1 MKRSIV
7 LLLCA
12 IAGFTATAQTDN
24 KERLI
29 DECQRLYAD
38 GAYSTALSIL
48 EKIDIKEL
56 DREKRQELELLRALT
71 VYENNV
77 LEGRAMMLQ
86 YLDDYPETAKRE
98 LLYCYIAESYYHT
111 GKYDQA
117 CRWFDLCDTKRL
129 APRECDEATLH
140 YSLSLLNNGNEGA
153 AESLLVGLKSTSK
166 EFGNDATFYLAIIK
180 YNRNELD
187 KAYEDFKS
195 VELDDKY
202 HLEVPYYLAGIY
214 LKRGESERAKEIA
227 ELFIQD
233 HGTKTEG
240 HKMQQMLG
248 AAEFIQGNYG
258 EAAKA
263 LTVYVENYHTPQ
275 RIALYQLGTSLYATG
290 EYDKAMKSLLPCTEL
305 SDAIA
310 QSALLH
316 IGLIHIHNNNSKSA
330 RLVLE
335 QAATMTY
342 DDQVREEA
350 LYNYALCIHQTRYS
364 PFAES
369 VKTFELFL
377 NDYPNSKHSNK
388 VGEYLIEVYDNTRNY
403 DVALQSINK
412 IKEPSDR
419 ILEAKQNILY
429 RLGVQEFINGNMDGA
444 IEYMNRS
451 LELAQHNATT
461 KSNALFWKG
470 EALFRKGK
478 IDDARS
484 CYKQSLNTSSATNSL
499 AMYGTG
505 YTYFKQKRYKDALKE
520 FERYTKAAD
529 KSDKETLAD
538 AYSRIADCHFYQRK
552 FSTAQDFYAKASD
565 THSKSADY
573 PLFRYAQ
580 IQSLRNKPS
589 ESINTLKKLVSK
601 HPHSP
606 HIEQAL
612 YEMGRCYIKLKKHKE
627 AIGAYDKLI
636 AAFPKSA
643 TARRA
648 LAEKA
653 MIYNSMGDRKNA
665 IIAYKEIVS
674 KYPHSDEAK
683 IAMQD
688 LKSIYIDMG
697 RVDLY
702 ADYAASAKG
711 AKPVESNEI
720 DTLTYIA
727 AEKAYGRG
735 ELDQAKNAFN
745 DYLKNF
751 PNGAFRLNSYYYK
764 GLICYNQGAKDE
776 ALENFTKVL
785 EYPNN
790 QYSEEAMVV
799 AAGIYYDK
807 RDFDNASELYKQIA
821 VQSSNEER
829 QKVALTRV
837 LQIAIEQELNN
848 EIIEYSMMVEEHPG
862 ISPELKRE
870 AALHRAKSYLAQE
883 KRDLAFDELDRLAE
897 DTRTKE
903 GAEAKFLVAQM
914 LFEDGSYDFCED
926 EINEFI
932 EMSTP
937 HTYWM
942 ARSFIL
948 LADLYAAQGKTM
960 EAKQYLLSLQNNY
973 EGDDNIAEIIADRL
987 EALAANE
994 NKQEEQEQE

>member
-24 KERLI
+24 KVRLI
-29 DECQRLYAD
+29 DECQRLYSNGD
-38 GAYSTALSIL
+38 YSAALSIL
-48 EKIDIKEL
+48 ERMDIGEL
-56 DREKRQELELLRALT
+56 DSKEKQEFDLLKALT
-71 VYENNV
+71 VFENNV
-77 LEGRAMMLQ
+77 VEGRAMMLQ
-86 YLDDYPETAKRE
+86 YLSDYPETAKRK

-117 CRWFDLCDTKRL
+117 CRWFGLCDTKRL
-129 APRECDEATLH
+129 SPKQCDEAKLH
-140 YSLSLLNNGNEGA
+140 YSLSLLNNGDEGA
-153 AESLLVGLKSTSK
+153 AENLLVNLKSSSK

-180 YNRNELD
+180 YNSKDLN
-187 KAYEDFKS
+187 KAYEQFK
-195 VELDDKY
+195 ELEFDDKY

-214 LKRGESERAKEIA
+214 LKRGDAARAKSIA
-227 ELFIQD
+227 IRFIED
-233 HGTKTEG
+233 HGTKTVG
-240 HKMQQMLG
+240 YKMHQILG
-248 AAEFIQGNYG
+248 AAEFFLGNYE

-263 LTVYVENYHTPQ
+263 LTIYVENYHTPQ
-275 RIALYQLGTSLYATG
+275 RIALYQLGASHYATG
-290 EYDKAMKSLLPCTEL
+290 EYEKAMKSLLPCIEL
-305 SDAIA
+305 NDAIA

-316 IGLIHIHNNNSKSA
+316 IGLIHIHNGNGKSA
-330 RLVLE
+330 RLTLE

-369 VKTFELFL
+369 VKTFEQFL
-377 NDYPNSKHSNK
+377 NDYPTSQHANK
-388 VGEYLIEVYDNTRNY
+388 VAEYLVEVYDNTRNY

-444 IEYMNRS
+444 IEYMDSS
-451 LELAQHNATT
+451 LQLAHCNATT

-484 CYKQSLNTSSATNSL
+484 SYKQSLEASSAANSL
-499 AMYGTG
+499 AMYGIG
-505 YTYFKQKRYKDALKE
+505 YTHFKQKRYKDALKE
-520 FERYTKAAD
+520 FERYVKAAD
-529 KSDKETLAD
+529 ANDKETLAD
-538 AYSRIADCHFYQRK
+538 AYNRIADCHFYQRN
-552 FSTAQDFYAKASD
+552 FNTAEKYYTKA
-565 THSKSADY
+565 TETYSKGADY
-573 PLFRYAQ
+573 SLFRFAQ
-580 IQSLRNKPS
+580 IQSLKNKPS
-589 ESINTLKKLVSK
+589 ESIKTLNKLISK

-606 HIEQAL
+606 HTEQAM
-612 YEMGRCYIKLKKHKE
+612 YEMGRNYIKQEKYKD
-627 AIGAYDKLI
+627 AIGTYDKLI
-636 AAFPKSA
+636 ASFPKSA

-648 LAEKA
+648 MAERA

-665 IIAYKEIVS
+665 IVAYKEIVS
-674 KYPHSDEAK
+674 KHPHSDEARV
-683 IAMQD
+683 ALQD
-688 LKSIYIDMG
+688 LKSIYIEMG

-702 ADYAASAKG
+702 TDFVAKTKG
-711 AKPVESNEI
+711 AKPIENSEI

-735 ELDQAKNAFN
+735 ELDAAKKAFKK
-745 DYLKNF
+745 YLQDH
-751 PNGAFRLNSYYYK
+751 PNGAFRLNSHYYQ
-764 GLICYNQGAKDE
+764 GVICYSQGAKDE
-776 ALENFTKVL
+776 ALENLAKVL

-790 QYSEEAMVV
+790 RYSEEAMVV
-799 AAGIYYDK
+799 SADIYYDK
-807 RDFDNASELYKQIA
+807 RELDKAGELYRQIA
-821 VQSSNEER
+821 AQSSNEER
-829 QKVALTRV
+829 QKVAITRTLNIV
-837 LQIAIEQELNN
+837 IEQENH
-848 EIIEYSMMVEEHPG
+848 EAIIEYATMIEEHHG

-870 AALHRAKSYLAQE
+870 AALHRAKAHLGLGN
-883 KRDLAFDELDRLAE
+883 RDGALEELDLLAE

-903 GAEAKFLVAQM
+903 GAEAKYLVAQM
-914 LFEDGSYDFCED
+914 MFEDESYDFCED

-937 HTYWM
+937 HAYWM

-948 LADLYAAQGKTM
+948 LADLYAAQDKTL

-973 EGDDNIAEIIADRL
+973 EGDDDIADIITERL
-987 EALAANE
+987 EKLSNE
-994 NKQEEQEQE
+994 NEQE

>member
-1 MKRSIV
+1 
-7 LLLCA
+7 
-12 IAGFTATAQTDN
+12 
-24 KERLI
+24 
-29 DECQRLYAD
+29 
-38 GAYSTALSIL
+38 
-48 EKIDIKEL
+48 
-56 DREKRQELELLRALT
+56 
-71 VYENNV
+71 
-77 LEGRAMMLQ
+77 
-86 YLDDYPETAKRE
+86 
-98 LLYCYIAESYYHT
+98 
-111 GKYDQA
+111 
-117 CRWFDLCDTKRL
+117 
-129 APRECDEATLH
+129 
-140 YSLSLLNNGNEGA
+140 
-153 AESLLVGLKSTSK
+153 
-166 EFGNDATFYLAIIK
+166 
-180 YNRNELD
+180 
-187 KAYEDFKS
+187 
-195 VELDDKY
+195 
-202 HLEVPYYLAGIY
+202 
-214 LKRGESERAKEIA
+214 
-227 ELFIQD
+227 
-233 HGTKTEG
+233 
-240 HKMQQMLG
+240 
-248 AAEFIQGNYG
+248 
-258 EAAKA
+258 
-263 LTVYVENYHTPQ
+263 
-275 RIALYQLGTSLYATG
+275 
-290 EYDKAMKSLLPCTEL
+290 MKSLLPCTEL

-335 QAATMTY
+335 QAATMTD

-484 CYKQSLNTSSATNSL
+484 CYKLSLNTSSATNSL

-648 LAEKA
+648 LA
-653 MIYNSMGDRKNA
+653 DRK
-665 IIAYKEIVS
+665 S
-674 KYPHSDEAK
+674 
-683 IAMQD
+683 
-688 LKSIYIDMG
+688 
-697 RVDLY
+697 
-702 ADYAASAKG
+702 
-711 AKPVESNEI
+711 
-720 DTLTYIA
+720 
-727 AEKAYGRG
+727 
-735 ELDQAKNAFN
+735 
-745 DYLKNF
+745 
-751 PNGAFRLNSYYYK
+751 
-764 GLICYNQGAKDE
+764 
-776 ALENFTKVL
+776 
-785 EYPNN
+785 
-790 QYSEEAMVV
+790 VV
-799 AAGIYYDK
+799 
-807 RDFDNASELYKQIA
+807 
-821 VQSSNEER
+821 
-829 QKVALTRV
+829 
-837 LQIAIEQELNN
+837 
-848 EIIEYSMMVEEHPG
+848 
-862 ISPELKRE
+862 
-870 AALHRAKSYLAQE
+870 
-883 KRDLAFDELDRLAE
+883 
-897 DTRTKE
+897 
-903 GAEAKFLVAQM
+903 
-914 LFEDGSYDFCED
+914 
-926 EINEFI
+926 
-932 EMSTP
+932 
-937 HTYWM
+937 
-942 ARSFIL
+942 
-948 LADLYAAQGKTM
+948 
-960 EAKQYLLSLQNNY
+960 
-973 EGDDNIAEIIADRL
+973 
-987 EALAANE
+987 
-994 NKQEEQEQE
+994 